1 MKLTMKHIVKSSAFT
16 LIPLALT
23 FVTLNFYGFVKPF
36 ILVLLLFILFFIYL
50 KAGFK
55 NAFMFSVTLFI
66 STIILN
72 FLVALFLEDKMYYRP
87 YEKLSVYNAEL
98 GRKLYKKNADMI
110 FNMPFG
116 DIKAVGN
123 LKDID
128 LEPRKIRFKTDSL
141 GFRNNGNYNGEKYV
155 IVGDSFV
162 AANGTDQVDIITTQ
176 LKNKWNKSVYS
187 LGYEGGIP
195 EYVRYVLYLKG
206 KTEKDF
212 KVLIF
217 LFEGNDF
224 PDSISKRQM
233 IINKPQRKIFY
244 ERIKAFFEETAL
256 YRYTFSLM
264 ARFTNKHQKA
274 KLFYLQGHRIGEFED
289 YVNATERNS
298 YILPENAIKML
309 YIIKNRIEHIFFI
322 PTKYRVYFPFI
333 ENKDKIELPH
343 SQWKATQD
351 LARALGVGCTDLTE
365 MLRKESERLLKEG
378 KFTFWKDD
386 SHWNGYG
393 IAIAAKAVNDYINKV
408 ENGH

>member
-1 MKLTMKHIVKSSAFT
+1 MELTIKNIVKSLFFT

-23 FVTLNFYGFVKPF
+23 FVTLNFYGFAKPF
-36 ILVLLLFILFFIYL
+36 IFILLLFIFFFIYL
-50 KAGFK
+50 RAGFK
-55 NAFMFSVTLFI
+55 NAFLFSVTFFI

-72 FLVALFLEDKMYYRP
+72 CIVAVFLEDKMYYRP
-87 YEKLSVYNAEL
+87 HEKLSIYNAEL
-98 GRKLYKKNADMI
+98 GRKLYKKNVDI
-110 FNMPFG
+110 LFNMPFG

-128 LEPRKIRFKTDSL
+128 IEPRKIRFKTDAL
-141 GFRNNGNYNGEKYV
+141 GFRNNGDYKGERYV
-155 IVGDSFV
+155 VVGDSFIV
-162 AANGTDQVDIITTQ
+162 ANGTDQTDMISVQ
-176 LKNKWNKSVYS
+176 LKNKWNKSVYA

-206 KTEKDF
+206 KTDKDF

-224 PDSISKRQM
+224 PDFISKKQM
-233 IINKPQRKIFY
+233 IINKSQRKILY
-244 ERIKAFFEETAL
+244 ERIKALFEETAL

-274 KLFYLQGHRIGEFED
+274 KSFYLKGHWIGEFED
-289 YVNATERNS
+289 YINVTERNS
-298 YILPENAIKML
+298 YILPDNAVKML
-309 YIIKNRIEHIFFI
+309 NLIRDHIGHIFFI

-333 ENKDKIELPH
+333 EKKDKKELPH
-343 SQWKATQD
+343 SQWKATQS

-365 MLRKESERLLKEG
+365 MLRKESERLLKED
-378 KFTFWKDD
+378 KFTYWKDD

-393 IAIAAKAVNDYINKV
+393 IAVAARAVCDYINKV
-408 ENGH
+408 ENEH